1 MASPSFGSGAVAA
14 GEQPA
19 RDGETAAAGG
29 PDVPRYVAIQTRAY
43 FIYVEEGGG
52 DPDEHWARA
61 EREVTD
67 RDLDQEI
74 LAELR
79 RAAIEFERHDEP
91 KRTRSAGELAD
102 LTGAPSEQVEY
113 RLGELAADGTVMV
126 SQAAAGRWMI
136 AP

>member
-1 MASPSFGSGAVAA
+1 MASPSFGSGPAAA

-19 RDGETAAAGG
+19 RDGAAGD

-52 DPDEHWARA
+52 DPDEHWTRA
-61 EREVTD
+61 EREVTG
-67 RDLDQEI
+67 RELDQEI

-79 RAAIEFERHDEP
+79 RVAIEFERHEEP
-91 KRTRSAGELAD
+91 KRTRSAAELAQA
-102 LTGAPSEQVEY
+102 TGAPGEQVEH
-113 RLGELAADGTVMV
+113 RLGELAANGRVMV
-126 SQAAAGRWMI
+126 SQAAADRWMI